1 MIIHINIIILFILK
15 IMLIMV
21 KYILFHPYFIK
32 FFINHFFML
41 NSFPFYYKSQK
52 IHYFYDFLIMIKT
65 IKYYKFIVKYL
76 EIMNKFIYETFKLN
90 FKSNLIFLLQILQ
103 IIFILFK
110 VLLFND
116 VKQLNQVMYEI
127 HNILLIQII
136 QMHNYLIFI

>member
-1 MIIHINIIILFILK
+1 
-15 IMLIMV
+15 
-21 KYILFHPYFIK
+21 
-32 FFINHFFML
+32 
-41 NSFPFYYKSQK
+41 
-52 IHYFYDFLIMIKT
+52 MIKT
-65 IKYYKFIVKYL
+65 IKYYKFKVKYL

>member
-1 MIIHINIIILFILK
+1 
-15 IMLIMV
+15 
-21 KYILFHPYFIK
+21 
-32 FFINHFFML
+32 
-41 NSFPFYYKSQK
+41 
-52 IHYFYDFLIMIKT
+52 MIKT